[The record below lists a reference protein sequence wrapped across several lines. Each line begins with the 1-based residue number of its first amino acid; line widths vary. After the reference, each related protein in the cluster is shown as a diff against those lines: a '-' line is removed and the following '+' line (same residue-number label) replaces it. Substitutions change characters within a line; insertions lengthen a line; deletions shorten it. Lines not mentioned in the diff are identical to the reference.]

1 MSDKCY
7 NSLLDKITTVIHC
20 GANVKHYGKYDRF
33 YNSNVLGTT
42 NLIKFCKESQA
53 KLAHI
58 STVSVGGF
66 SKITSPKVL
75 DEEHLNIGQDFNE
88 HVYMITKY
96 QAECRVLKAIENNE
110 IEGKIFRLGNIMP
123 RLSDMKFQINSRDNA
138 FFSRVKTILKYKE
151 LTLDYLKMIIDISP
165 VDLCAKSILD
175 ILKNNNLQTI
185 YHIYN
190 NNTFSIGDLLNTLDI
205 QIKIVKSIE
214 LANKL
219 KTSSDPLDAHLL
231 NDLNNRGYIET
242 PTTCKLTKDWLSS
255 IGFNWP
261 ILDKNY
267 LTNIF
272 KQEMH
277 L

>member
-1 MSDKCY
+1 M
-7 NSLLDKITTVIHC
+7 IE
-20 GANVKHYGKYDRF
+20 
-33 YNSNVLGTT
+33 
-42 NLIKFCKESQA
+42 FCKQSKA

-66 SKITSPKVL
+66 SKIGHPKIL
-75 DEEHLNIGQDFNE
+75 DEEHINIGQDFND

-96 QAECRVLKAIENNE
+96 QAECKVLKAIENNN

-175 ILKNNNLQTI
+175 IIKNNNSQTI

-190 NNTFSIGDLLNTLDI
+190 NNTFTTGDLLNTLNI
-205 QIKIVKSIE
+205 PIKVVEPVE
-214 LANKL
+214 LVNKL
-219 KTSSDPLDAHLL
+219 RTSSDPLDAHLL
-231 NDLNNRGYIET
+231 NDLNNGGYMET
-242 PTTCKLTKDWLSS
+242 PTSCELTKKLA
-255 IGFNWP
+255 
-261 ILDKNY
+261 
-267 LTNIF
+267 IF
-272 KQEMH
+272 YRI
-277 L
+277 